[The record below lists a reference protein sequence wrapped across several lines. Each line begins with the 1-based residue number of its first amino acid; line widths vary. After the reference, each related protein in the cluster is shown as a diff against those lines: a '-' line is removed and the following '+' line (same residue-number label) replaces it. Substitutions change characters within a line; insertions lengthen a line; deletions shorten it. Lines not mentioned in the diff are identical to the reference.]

1 MRRPAA
7 AALLGFV
14 LFSRAATAQLTI
26 QHGNTLSQLI
36 SNLYG
41 GNGIQLRDTGHS
53 AHFGESQDFQNFSS
67 TLQRVLQSHP
77 LFPIPSAVG
86 LVSYRFDEQ
95 TGTYERV
102 QGSLGPLL
110 ADRGAT
116 TGKGTFTVSGTY
128 SLSNFDRVNGADS
141 IELLLKH
148 CLLAQC
154 VTNIASPYLQDTVR
168 VNMRFRLKSQALTI
182 SAVYGLSD
190 RIDLGLVIPY
200 LRNDL
205 TVMTDARIV
214 PGPNSVAPDPHQF
227 DLAVETPGQYGTGSA
242 IGIGDVVARAKM
254 RVLPKSAGFDAAV
267 LADVSLPTGDKEN
280 FLGTGEVRTKLT
292 FVASTSIRNL
302 IPHVNLGYEANWG
315 ESRLNTVDYRIGSEY
330 AVRPTVTLSGEI
342 LGVVRPQATK
352 LFRTTALQGQ
362 SLIGRSEIDGAFG
375 GKWQLSKN
383 RAFLFNLL
391 FPLNDKGVRAS
402 SVVTVG
408 IQGTL

>member
-1 MRRPAA
+1 MRHAA
-7 AALLGFV
+7 KVALLPF
-14 LFSRAATAQLTI
+14 FFFANFASAQVTI
-26 QHGNTLSQLI
+26 QHGNTLSELI
-36 SNLYG
+36 NNLYG
-41 GNGIQLRDTGHS
+41 GNGIQLKDTGHS
-53 AHFGESQDFQNFSS
+53 AHFGESGDFQNFSL

-86 LVSYRFDEQ
+86 LVSYKFNEQ

-128 SLSNFDRVNGADS
+128 SFSNFDRVNGADS
-141 IELLLKH
+141 IELVLHH
-148 CLLAQC
+148 CLLPEC
-154 VTNIASPYLQDTVR
+154 VTNIASPYLQDTIH
-168 VNMRFRLKSQALTI
+168 VNVKFRLKSQALTM
-182 SAVYGLSD
+182 SAVYGVTD
-190 RIDLGLVIPY
+190 RMDVGIVVPY

-205 TVMTDARIV
+205 QVMTNAVIV
-214 PGPNSVAPDPHQF
+214 PGPNSVPPDPHQF
-227 DLAVETPGQYGTGSA
+227 DLNVETPGQYGTGTA
-242 IGIGDVVARAKM
+242 VGIGDIVARAKM
-254 RVLPKSAGFDAAV
+254 RVLPKSSAFDTAV

-292 FVASTSIRNL
+292 FVASTAIRNL
-302 IPHVNLGYEANWG
+302 IPHVNVGYEANWG
-315 ESRLNTVDYRIGSEY
+315 ESKLNSIDYRFGSEY

-342 LGVVRPQATK
+342 LGVVRPSATK
-352 LFRTTALQGQ
+352 LFQTTALEGQ
-362 SLIGRSEIDGAFG
+362 TLIGRSEIDGAFG

-391 FPLNDKGVRAS
+391 FPLNDRGVRAS

-408 IQGTL
+408 IQGTI